1 MEIFNIILGIILL
14 LFGRKLFWLFVA
26 VAGFIVGIEFAAMF
40 LADKPQWVLLLVGF
54 ATGSL
59 GAIVAIFAQRFAFA
73 LAGFYAG
80 TFLTLL
86 LVQPFISSEVIIL
99 IFLLVG
105 GLIGAGLSFWILDP
119 ALIILSCLI
128 GAGAIVKALNT
139 GQMPSAVI
147 FVLLVSAGIF
157 IQTKL
162 FTRLDTKT
170 ID

>member
-1 MEIFNIILGIILL
+1 MEVFNILLGIILL
-14 LFGRKLFWLFVA
+14 LFGRKLFWVFVA

-86 LVQPFISSEVIIL
+86 LVQPFISSEVIL
-99 IFLLVG
+99 IFLLAG

-128 GAGAIVKALNT
+128 GAGAIVKALGT

-147 FVLLVSAGIF
+147 FVLLVAVGIF
-157 IQTKL
+157 TQTKL

>member
-1 MEIFNIILGIILL
+1 MEIFNILLGIILL

-26 VAGFIVGIEFAAMF
+26 VAGFIVGMEFAVMF
-40 LADKPQWVLLLVGF
+40 LADKPQWVLLLIGF
-54 ATGSL
+54 CTGSL
-59 GAIVAIFAQRFAFA
+59 GAIVAIFAQRIAFA

-86 LVQPFISSEVIIL
+86 LTQPFISSEVIL
-99 IFLLVG
+99 IFLLAG
-105 GLIGAGLSFWILDP
+105 GVIGAALSAWILDP

-128 GAGAIVKALNT
+128 GAGAIVKALGT
-139 GQMPSAVI
+139 GQLLGAVI

-157 IQTKL
+157 TQTKL
-162 FTRLDTKT
+162 FTPLDTKP

>member
-59 GAIVAIFAQRFAFA
+59 GAIVAIFAQRLAFA

-86 LVQPFISSEVIIL
+86 LVQPFISSEVIL
-99 IFLLVG
+99 IFLVAG

-128 GAGAIVKALNT
+128 GAGAIVKALGT
-139 GQMPSAVI
+139 GQMSSAVI
-147 FVLLVSAGIF
+147 FVLLVSVGIF
-157 IQTKL
+157 TQTKL
-162 FTRLDTKT
+162 FTKLDTKP

>member
-1 MEIFNIILGIILL
+1 MVIFNIILGIILL
-14 LFGRKLFWLFVA
+14 LFGRKLFWFFVA

-59 GAIVAIFAQRFAFA
+59 GALVAIFAQRFAFA

-86 LVQPFISSEVIIL
+86 LVQPFISSEVIL
-99 IFLLVG
+99 IFLLAG

-128 GAGAIVKALNT
+128 GAGAIVKALGT
-139 GQMPSAVI
+139 GQISSAVI

-162 FTRLDTKT
+162 FTKLDTKT

>member
-1 MEIFNIILGIILL
+1 MEIFNIFLGIILL
-14 LFGRKLFWLFVA
+14 LLGRKLFWFFVA

-54 ATGSL
+54 VTGSL

-86 LVQPFISSEVIIL
+86 LVQPFISSEVIL
-99 IFLLVG
+99 IFLLAG

-128 GAGAIVKALNT
+128 GAGTIVKALNT
-139 GQMPSAVI
+139 GQIASAVI
-147 FVLLVSAGIF
+147 FVLLVAVGIF
-157 IQTKL
+157 TQTKL
-162 FTRLDTKT
+162 FTRLDTKK

>member
-1 MEIFNIILGIILL
+1 MEIFNILLGIILL
-14 LFGRKLFWLFVA
+14 LFGRKLFWVFVA

-86 LVQPFISSEVIIL
+86 LVQPFISSEVIL

-128 GAGAIVKALNT
+128 GAGAIVKALGT
-139 GQMPSAVI
+139 GQISSAVI
-147 FVLLVSAGIF
+147 FVLLVAAGIF

-162 FTRLDTKT
+162 FTKLDTKI

>member
-59 GAIVAIFAQRFAFA
+59 GAIVAIFAQRLAFA

-86 LVQPFISSEVIIL
+86 LIQPFISSEVIL
-99 IFLLVG
+99 IFLLAG

-128 GAGAIVKALNT
+128 GAGAIVKAMGT

-147 FVLLVSAGIF
+147 FVLLVSVGIF
-157 IQTKL
+157 TQTKL
-162 FTRLDTKT
+162 FTKLDTKP

>member
-59 GAIVAIFAQRFAFA
+59 GAIVAIFAQRLAFA

-86 LVQPFISSEVIIL
+86 LVQPFISSEVIL
-99 IFLLVG
+99 IFLLAG

-128 GAGAIVKALNT
+128 GAGAIVKAMGT

-147 FVLLVSAGIF
+147 FVLLVSVGIF
-157 IQTKL
+157 TQTKL
-162 FTRLDTKT
+162 FTKLDTKP

>member
-1 MEIFNIILGIILL
+1 MVIFNIILGIILL
-14 LFGRKLFWLFVA
+14 LFGRKLFWFFVA

-59 GAIVAIFAQRFAFA
+59 GALVAIFAQRFAFA

-86 LVQPFISSEVIIL
+86 LVQPFISSEVIL
-99 IFLLVG
+99 IFLLAG

-128 GAGAIVKALNT
+128 GAGAIVKALGT
-139 GQMPSAVI
+139 GQISSAVI

>member
-1 MEIFNIILGIILL
+1 MEIFNIILGITLL

-26 VAGFIVGIEFAAMF
+26 VAGFIVGVEFAAMF
-40 LADKPQWVLLLVGF
+40 LADKAQWVLLLVGF

-59 GAIVAIFAQRFAFA
+59 GAIVAIFAQRIAFA

-86 LVQPFISSEVIIL
+86 LTQPFISSEVIL
-99 IFLLVG
+99 IFLLAG
-105 GLIGAGLSFWILDP
+105 GVIGAVLSAWILDP

-128 GAGAIVKALNT
+128 GAGAIVKALGT
-139 GQMPSAVI
+139 GQLISAVI
-147 FVLLVSAGIF
+147 FVMLVSAGIF
-157 IQTKL
+157 TQTKL
-162 FTRLDTKT
+162 FTRLDTKP

>member
-1 MEIFNIILGIILL
+1 MEIFNIFLGIILL
-14 LFGRKLFWLFVA
+14 LFGRKLFWFFVA
-26 VAGFIVGIEFAAMF
+26 VAGFIFGIEFAAMF

-59 GAIVAIFAQRFAFA
+59 GAIVAIFAQRIAFA

-86 LVQPFISSEVIIL
+86 IVQPFISSEVIL
-99 IFLLVG
+99 IFLLAG
-105 GLIGAGLSFWILDP
+105 GLIGAALSAWILDP

-128 GAGAIVKALNT
+128 GAGAIVKAVNT

-157 IQTKL
+157 TQTKL
-162 FTRLDTKT
+162 FTKLDTKT

>member
-1 MEIFNIILGIILL
+1 MEIFNILLGIILL

-86 LVQPFISSEVIIL
+86 LVQPFISSEVIL
-99 IFLLVG
+99 IFLLGG

-128 GAGAIVKALNT
+128 GAGAIVKALGT

>member
-1 MEIFNIILGIILL
+1 MEIFNILLGIILL

-86 LVQPFISSEVIIL
+86 LVQPFISSEVIL
-99 IFLLVG
+99 IFLLAG

-128 GAGAIVKALNT
+128 GAGAIVKALGT

-162 FTRLDTKT
+162 FTKLDTKT